1 MVKLRHVAMSV
12 TDPEAS
18 AEFYGTAFGM
28 KRVGETDSELAS
40 GVYMS
45 DGTISL
51 ALLKYKDDRWAGER
65 YGKDFVGVHH
75 VGFWVDDLDVA
86 EEKATAAGAK
96 YFAELPIEKESL
108 YYEKKYQDPDGIIF
122 DLTPN
127 GWVGAKR

>member
-1 MVKLRHVAMSV
+1 MEKLRHVAMSV

-18 AEFYGTAFGM
+18 AEFYATAFGM

-45 DGTISL
+45 DGTVSL

-75 VGFWVDDLDVA
+75 VGFWVDDLDDA
-86 EEKATAAGAK
+86 EASVMLVSS
-96 YFAELPIEKESL
+96 F
-108 YYEKKYQDPDGIIF
+108 
-122 DLTPN
+122 
-127 GWVGAKR
+127 

>member
-1 MVKLRHVAMSV
+1 MEKLRHVAMSV

-18 AEFYGTAFGM
+18 AEFYATAFGM

-45 DGTISL
+45 DGTVSL

-75 VGFWVDDLDVA
+75 VGFWVDDLDDA
-86 EEKATAAGAK
+86 EARVTAAGAK
-96 YFAELPIEKESL
+96 YFADLPIEKESL

-127 GWVGAKR
+127 GWVGTER